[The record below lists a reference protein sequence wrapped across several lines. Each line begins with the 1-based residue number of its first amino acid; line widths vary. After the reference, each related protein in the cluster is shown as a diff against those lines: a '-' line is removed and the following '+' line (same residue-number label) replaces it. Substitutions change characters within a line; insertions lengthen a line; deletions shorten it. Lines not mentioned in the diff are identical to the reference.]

1 MYTETER
8 MKLITPTLS
17 VENGDLCSAAHIL
30 RMSPWP
36 LSSWAPI
43 SEKPSLS
50 I

>member
-1 MYTETER
+1 MYSESER

-30 RMSPWP
+30 RMFPMP
-36 LSSWAPI
+36 LASWVPI
-43 SEKPSLS
+43 SEKPSLY